1 MKVLKYDL
9 SITLQ
14 SDKMWWTFLNMVQR
28 NQLKSVSKH
37 EFSWGGVN
45 WCTCTATWNENADER
60 ELQLHLKTREKDL
73 KVSSEFIQRLNWTK
87 TVNLCKWHKLKIYF
101 TYWLS
106 DPSRLICTCTC
117 SHCCNDEVLWFWQKS
132 VRLREPSIK
141 GTISIK

>member
-60 ELQLHLKTREKDL
+60 RLKGEFWIHSETELNENSQFVQMTQAENLLHFLTEWP
-73 KVSSEFIQRLNWTK
+73 F
-87 TVNLCKWHKLKIYF
+87 KINMHMYMQS
-101 TYWLS
+101 L
-106 DPSRLICTCTC
+106 L
-117 SHCCNDEVLWFWQKS
+117 
-132 VRLREPSIK
+132 
-141 GTISIK
+141 